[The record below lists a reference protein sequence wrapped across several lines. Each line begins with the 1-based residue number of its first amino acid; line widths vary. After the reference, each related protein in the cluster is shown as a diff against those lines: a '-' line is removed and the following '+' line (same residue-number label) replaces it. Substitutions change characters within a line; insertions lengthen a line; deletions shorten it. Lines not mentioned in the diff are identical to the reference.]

1 MAPLMRDPILTDAFY
16 ALDLFVA
23 ERLPN
28 SSFVALTPPPR
39 WLTRFLSSAAE
50 GAPITIVQVFPFLA
64 GFLTEAETFWREG
77 TTRSMTSGPFA
88 IDAAGGELLLRAWAL
103 NVGVNTLLVL
113 ARLQGE
119 ADTRPVLQK
128 ARDNA
133 LAHERLLRQVGATDA
148 PLRELSRLA
157 GELLAGDLTPAQR
170 AVAENI
176 GAAAR
181 RAQAALSREHLTQ
194 ESPE

>member
-1 MAPLMRDPILTDAFY
+1 MATLMRDPILTDAFQ

-23 ERLPN
+23 QRLAN

-50 GAPITIVQVFPFLA
+50 GAPITLVQAFPFLS
-64 GFLTEAETFWREG
+64 GFLTEAESFWRAGEK
-77 TTRSMTSGPFA
+77 RSLSSGPFA
-88 IDAAGGELLLRAWAL
+88 VDDREGELLLRAYAL

-119 ADTRPVLQK
+119 ADTRPMLQK

-133 LAHERLLRQVGATDA
+133 LAHEHLLHQIGAAQA
-148 PLRELSRLA
+148 PLGEVSRLTK
-157 GELLAGDLTPAQR
+157 ELLASDLATAPR
-170 AVAENI
+170 AIAERLD
-176 GAAAR
+176 AAAR
-181 RAQAALSREHLTQ
+181 RAQDALSGER
-194 ESPE
+194 SK

>member
-1 MAPLMRDPILTDAFY
+1 MRDPILTDAFY

-50 GAPITIVQVFPFLA
+50 GAPVTIVQAFPFL
-64 GFLTEAETFWREG
+64 GTFLTEAEGFWRDGEK
-77 TTRSMTSGPFA
+77 RSMTSGPFA
-88 IDAAGGELLLRAWAL
+88 VDDANGELLLRAWAL

-119 ADTRPVLQK
+119 ADTRPMLQK

-133 LAHERLLRQVGATDA
+133 LAHEKTLHHIGATEA

-157 GELLAGDLTPAQR
+157 GELLATDLTAAQR
-170 AVAENI
+170 PLAERIEGAV
-176 GAAAR
+176 R
-181 RAQAALSREHLTQ
+181 RAQAALSGERLK
-194 ESPE
+194 

>member
-1 MAPLMRDPILTDAFY
+1 MRDPLLTDVFH

-39 WLTRFLSSAAE
+39 WLTRFLASEAE
-50 GAPITIVQVFPFLA
+50 GAPITIVQAFPFLG
-64 GFLTEAETFWREG
+64 GFLTEAEAFWRDG
-77 TTRSMTSGPFA
+77 AKHSMMSGPFA
-88 IDAAGGELLLRAWAL
+88 VDDASGELLLRAWAL

-113 ARLQGE
+113 SRLQGE
-119 ADTRPVLQK
+119 SDTRPVLQK

-133 LAHERLLRQVGATDA
+133 LAHERVLRQVSAGEA

-157 GELLAGDLTPAQR
+157 GELLAGDLAPAER
-170 AVAENI
+170 ALAERI
-176 GAAAR
+176 EVTAR
-181 RAQAALSREHLTQ
+181 RAREALSGEHQL
-194 ESPE
+194 

>member
-1 MAPLMRDPILTDAFY
+1 MSDPLLIDVFH

-28 SSFVALTPPPR
+28 SSFVALTTPPR
-39 WLTRFLSSAAE
+39 WLTRFLASESE
-50 GAPITIVQVFPFLA
+50 RAPVTIVQAFPFLG
-64 GFLTEAETFWREG
+64 GFLTEAEAFWRDG
-77 TTRSMTSGPFA
+77 VRHSITSGPFA
-88 IDAAGGELLLRAWAL
+88 VDDVSGELLLRAWAL

-133 LAHERLLRQVGATDA
+133 LAHERVLRQVGATEA

-157 GELLAGDLTPAQR
+157 GELLATDLTPPQR
-170 AVAENI
+170 AVAAKIEI
-176 GAAAR
+176 AAR
-181 RAQAALSREHLTQ
+181 RAQEALWGESLT
-194 ESPE
+194 